1 MLAPLSW
8 LKEYVDIDVTP
19 QELQDKLFSCGFEV
33 EELYQVGKDITG
45 VVVGLVKTCE
55 PIEGT
60 HLHLTTV
67 DAGEHGTF
75 QVCCGADNVRAGKK
89 FPLALVGATVIET
102 EKDHV
107 TVKGIATIK
116 KGKLRGYESD
126 GMLCSGTEL
135 GVSED
140 MYPGAGYNGLLELPD
155 DAEVGS
161 DVKPIVGL
169 DDWIFDIS
177 ITANRPDC
185 QSIYGI
191 AREVAA
197 VLDKPVKAPAL
208 DFHATELTKEE
219 VDQARGANAADHPF
233 RVTVK
238 APDLC
243 PRYVSHYIYDVTI
256 GPSPAWMRRRLA
268 LVGMNAISN
277 IVDITNYVLME
288 LGQPMH
294 AFDEDFLRGNEIV
307 VRRAHAGEH
316 IVTLD
321 ESDFEMNENNLC
333 ICDGEGPVALAGVMG
348 GLNSEIRSA
357 TKGVVFESAK
367 FMRDSIRKTSRS
379 LGKRT
384 DASAKYE
391 KGVDEYTTEMAMR
404 RALHLVEELG
414 CGKVSSTHLDV
425 NTGNSIEPYPMTVS
439 VKKVNGVLGITVPD
453 EEIVRI
459 MRNLDF
465 QPKIEGDSL
474 KLMVPPYRTDIENYP
489 DISEE
494 VIRMY
499 GYDHIVPTMLKTAQ
513 VTAGGM
519 DLKQKT
525 ELALKRRLCA
535 EGMYEAMHYSFFSPR
550 DLDLLRLPEDHP
562 WRQVIPI
569 LNPINEDLSVMRSTL
584 AASMLH
590 AVERNQKNGN
600 TEGRLFEVA
609 KRFIPKSLPLTD
621 YPEERDTLCACV
633 WGESESFFTI
643 KGIADAIADTLFVQV
658 DYKPSQMPFLHP
670 YQCADIYLGEKKIGY
685 VGTVRYE
692 VMRQLNYQRKAYIL
706 ELDLQ
711 SLEEIYGKRPK
722 FEPLSKF
729 PDVKRDLAL
738 VMDKKLTCA
747 EVEECIKSSGKNITD
762 VTLFD
767 VYEGIQVAPGKK
779 SMAFTVTFR
788 PGDEELTDKAVDKA
802 VDKILRKLKFT
813 LDVDLRA

>member
-19 QELQDKLFSCGFEV
+19 EELQKKLFSCGFEV
-33 EELYQVGKDITG
+33 EELYQVGKDISG
-45 VVVGLVKTCE
+45 IVVGLVETCE

-67 DAGEHGTF
+67 NAGEKGTF
-75 QVCCGADNVRAGKK
+75 QVCCGADNVEAGKK
-89 FPLALVGATVIET
+89 FPLALVGATVYET

-107 TVKGIATIK
+107 TIKGTATIK

-135 GVSED
+135 GIGED
-140 MYPGAGYNGLLELPD
+140 FYPGAGYNGLLVLPD
-155 DAEVGS
+155 DAEPGA
-161 DVKPIVGL
+161 DVKPILGL

-185 QSIYGI
+185 QSIFGI

-197 VLDKPVKAPAL
+197 VLNKPLKKPAIGCHETDVKK
-208 DFHATELTKEE
+208 DGFK
-219 VDQARGANAADHPF
+219 
-233 RVTVK
+233 VTVE

-243 PRYVSHYIYDVTI
+243 PRYVSHYIYDVKI

-268 LVGMNAISN
+268 LCGMNAISN
-277 IVDITNYVLME
+277 IVDITNYVLLEM
-288 LGQPMH
+288 GQPMH

-321 ESDFEMNENNLC
+321 EQDYEMNENNLC

-348 GLNSEIRSA
+348 GLNSEIRDT

-367 FMRDSIRKTSRS
+367 FMRDNIRKTSRA

-404 RALHLVEELG
+404 RALHLVEELD

-425 NTGNSIEPYPMTVS
+425 NTGNPITPREMTVS
-439 VKKVNGVLGITVPD
+439 IQKVNGVLGIQVPD
-453 EEIVRI
+453 EEILRI
-459 MRNLDF
+459 MKNLDF
-465 QPKIEGDSL
+465 APQIDGDSL
-474 KLMVPPYRTDIENYP
+474 KLQVPAYRTDIENYP

-499 GYDHIVPTMLKTAQ
+499 GYDHIKPTLLSSAK
-513 VTAGGM
+513 VTAGG
-519 DLKQKT
+519 LTVKQRT
-525 ELALKRRLCA
+525 ELSLKRRLCA
-535 EGMYEAMHYSFFSPR
+535 EGMYEAMHYSFFSPA
-550 DLDLLRLPEDHP
+550 DLDLLRLPADDP
-562 WRQVIPI
+562 WRQAIPI
-569 LNPINEDLSVMRSTL
+569 LNPINEDLSIMRTTL
-584 AASMLH
+584 AASMLR
-590 AVERNQKNGN
+590 AVSRNQKVGN

-621 YPEERDTLCACV
+621 YPDERDTLCACV
-633 WGESESFFTI
+633 WGDGESFFTI
-643 KGIADAIADTLFVQV
+643 KGIADVVAENLQLHF
-658 DYKPSQMPFLHP
+658 DYVPGKKPFLHP
-670 YQCADIYLGEKKIGY
+670 YQCADIRLGEETVGYLG
-685 VGTVRYE
+685 TVSYE
-692 VMRQLNYQRKAYIL
+692 VAGELNFQKKAYIL
-706 ELDLQ
+706 EMDLQ
-711 SLEEIYGKRPK
+711 SLEQYYGRKPR
-722 FEPLSKF
+722 FTPLSKF
-729 PDVKRDLAL
+729 PDEKRDLAL
-738 VMDKKLTCA
+738 VMDKKVTCA
-747 EVEECIKSSGKNITD
+747 EVEDCIRGSVKNIAD
-762 VTLFD
+762 VKLFD
-767 VYEGIQVAPGKK
+767 VYEGAQIAADKK
-779 SMAFTVTFR
+779 SMAFTITFR
-788 PGDEELTDKAVDKA
+788 PTDEELTDKMVDSW
-802 VDKILRKLKFT
+802 VNKILRKLKFM